1 MKIRYAGR
9 GLSAAALALFVAL
22 GAAACGGKKDD
33 NANNSNAGRNTNAV
47 APTPTATATATPTP
61 VSASED
67 NALKNT
73 VQANLTKAGVTGV
86 TVDVKEGVVTLKGEV
101 PTAKFQAAVQAA
113 QDAKPKR
120 VDNQLSKK

>member
-1 MKIRYAGR
+1 MNIRYPRR

-22 GAAACGGKKDD
+22 GAAACGKDD
-33 NANNSNAGRNTNAV
+33 NANNTNTPRNTNL
-47 APTPTATATATPTP
+47 ATATPTP
-61 VSASED
+61 VMSTPTPVAASED

-73 VQANLTKAGVTGV
+73 VQANLTKAGISGV
-86 TVDVKEGVVTLKGEV
+86 TVEVKDGVVTLKGEV
-101 PTAKFQAAVQAA
+101 PTAKFQDAVKAA

>member
-1 MKIRYAGR
+1 MNIRYSRR
-9 GLSAAALALFVAL
+9 GLSVAALALFVAL
-22 GAAACGGKKDD
+22 FAAACGGEDD
-33 NANNSNAGRNTNAV
+33 NASNTNAARNTNA
-47 APTPTATATATPTP
+47 ATPTPKPATPTPTP

-73 VQANLTKAGVTGV
+73 VEANLTKAGVTGV
-86 TVDVKEGVVTLKGEV
+86 TVEVKEGVVTLKGSV

-113 QDAKPKR
+113 QDAKPKK